1 LWRATP
7 ATLLGLALALLG
19 LVFPRLLPLSP
30 ERRRLVWALALFA
43 VLFGVFISLS
53 EKKFDRYLLPAFPPL
68 LLAAALGWLSL
79 TEKLGERAGRLAGL
93 LPGLVI
99 LAQAASLLQTYPYYL
114 QYYNPLLGGGRRAP
128 EVMMIGWGEG
138 LDQAARYLNSLPERS
153 RAVAWYG
160 DGCFSYFIKGRSLTL
175 DSETRLSDLR
185 SGDAVVIYRDQWQR
199 QLPSAEFL
207 AFFEKLEPQYV
218 VQIGDI
224 EYVRVYILKDFNG
237 EAKP

>member
-1 LWRATP
+1 
-7 ATLLGLALALLG
+7 
-19 LVFPRLLPLSP
+19 
-30 ERRRLVWALALFA
+30 
-43 VLFGVFISLS
+43 
-53 EKKFDRYLLPAFPPL
+53 
-68 LLAAALGWLSL
+68 
-79 TEKLGERAGRLAGL
+79 
-93 LPGLVI
+93 
-99 LAQAASLLQTYPYYL
+99 
-114 QYYNPLLGGGRRAP
+114 
-128 EVMMIGWGEG
+128 MIGWGEG

-237 EAKP
+237 EVKP